1 MDPSN
6 YQVTATLADGSAIT
20 IRAIHPDDRQR
31 FAEAFEEFAKSPDS
45 VHFRFHGFK
54 RSLSQDEAI
63 RMTEVD
69 FVDHVAL
76 VATFGDQPESPLIGV
91 GRYIV
96 CPAPKRHRA
105 EVAFAVLDKHQ
116 GKGIGSLVLQHLTS
130 IARAQGLREF
140 EAEVLAD
147 NHPMIGVL
155 EGSGFPIQLSTEFGV
170 ARVLL
175 TIADH
180 SQPKE
185 HSSDRQ

>member
-1 MDPSN
+1 MEPN
-6 YQVTATLADGSAIT
+6 EYQVTERLGDGSSLT

-31 FAEAFEEFAKSPDS
+31 FAQAFEEFAKSPDS

-76 VATFGDQPESPLIGV
+76 VATFGDNPESPLVGV

-96 CPAPKRHRA
+96 CPPPKRHRA
-105 EVAFAVLDKHQ
+105 EVAFVVLDTHQ
-116 GKGIGSLVLQHLTS
+116 GKGIGSLLLQHLAS

-147 NHPMIGVL
+147 NRPMIGVL

-175 TIADH
+175 TIAGQP
-180 SQPKE
+180 QPKE
-185 HSSDRQ
+185 RSSDRQ

>member
-54 RSLSQDEAI
+54 RSLSQNEAI

-76 VATFGDQPESPLIGV
+76 VATRHALGPHQVVKFDGHDQ
-91 GRYIV
+91 
-96 CPAPKRHRA
+96 RA
-105 EVAFAVLDKHQ
+105 C
-116 GKGIGSLVLQHLTS
+116 
-130 IARAQGLREF
+130 
-140 EAEVLAD
+140 
-147 NHPMIGVL
+147 
-155 EGSGFPIQLSTEFGV
+155 
-170 ARVLL
+170 
-175 TIADH
+175 TIAANDRAH
-180 SQPKE
+180 DNNSGKRCLRLIIFCEPTEDVSQEPRLLLRIPRPERRSTIPKANNHQE
-185 HSSDRQ
+185 VYR

>member
-1 MDPSN
+1 MDPSK
-6 YQVTATLADGSAIT
+6 YSETERLTDGST
-20 IRAIHPDDRQR
+20 LRIRAIHPDDRYR
-31 FAEAFEEFAKSPDS
+31 FAEAFEQFAKSPDS

-54 RSLSQDEAI
+54 RSLSQSEAI
-63 RMTEVD
+63 GMTRVD

-76 VATFGDQPESPLIGV
+76 VATFGADSESPLIGV

-96 CPAPKRHRA
+96 CSPPQRHRA

-116 GKGIGSLVLQHLTS
+116 GKGIGSLVLQHLAS

-175 TIADH
+175 TIADQ

>member
-1 MDPSN
+1 MEPSK
-6 YQVTATLADGSAIT
+6 YHVTERLADGSALT

-31 FAEAFEEFAKSPDS
+31 FAQAFEEFAKSPDS

-76 VATFGDQPESPLIGV
+76 VATLGDHLERPLIGV

-96 CPAPKRHRA
+96 CSAPKRNRA
-105 EVAFAVLDKHQ
+105 EVAFAVLDEHQ
-116 GKGIGSLVLQHLTS
+116 GKGIGSLLLQHLVS

-147 NHPMIGVL
+147 NHSMIGVL
-155 EGSGFPIQLSTEFGV
+155 EGSRFPIQLSTEFGV

-175 TIADH
+175 TIAG
-180 SQPKE
+180 QPKPKE

>member
-1 MDPSN
+1 M
-6 YQVTATLADGSAIT
+6 
-20 IRAIHPDDRQR
+20 
-31 FAEAFEEFAKSPDS
+31 
-45 VHFRFHGFK
+45 HFRFHGFK

-76 VATFGDQPESPLIGV
+76 MAILGDHPESPLIGV

-116 GKGIGSLVLQHLTS
+116 DKGIGSLLLKHLTS

-140 EAEVLAD
+140 E
-147 NHPMIGVL
+147 PKC
-155 EGSGFPIQLSTEFGV
+155 SQT
-170 ARVLL
+170 
-175 TIADH
+175 TI
-180 SQPKE
+180 
-185 HSSDRQ
+185 R